1 MSASR
6 TYTLRQKTVTYTN
19 TSFVPMPGV
28 IVHID
33 GDGMIRGV
41 SAEIAERIL
50 INPLWELIG
59 GGSAAM
65 AFQREAKAWRAARAA
80 ERNARE
86 TLRGAAR
93 AAYIGGTPL
102 DQLVNEVADPDE
114 RDADA
119 WAWMVQNDDG
129 TLPEVTGEPEPPLP
143 DRVAAPVQAV
153 APAVA
158 PGLHNVQW
166 DASLQAQSSESEAQR
181 IARQFGASYIGEEPK
196 RALVADAPEPSDP
209 NGFGVTTE
217 AGRGVPLPPL
227 DPEPVADTP
236 EAAPVA
242 DSAPAL
248 APEGAPVDVGARL
261 DAMSSRALADVA
273 RTLGADLPK
282 RGVGEAARE
291 FLAAQPAAAVIE
303 ALDAR
308 TDDKE

>member
-6 TYTLRQKTVTYTN
+6 TYTLRQRTVIYTN

-80 ERNARE
+80 ERKARE

-102 DQLVNEVADPDE
+102 DQMVNEVADPDE
-114 RDADA
+114 RADD

-129 TLPEVTGEPEPPLP
+129 TLPEVTGEPDPPLP
-143 DRVAAPVQAV
+143 DRVAPPVQAV

-166 DASLQAQSSESEAQR
+166 DASLQAQAGESEAER
-181 IARQFGASYIGEEPK
+181 IARQFGASYIGGEPK
-196 RALVADAPEPSDP
+196 RVHVAEAPDPSDP

-227 DPEPVADTP
+227 DPEPVADTA

-242 DSAPAL
+242 DSAPA
-248 APEGAPVDVGARL
+248 PEGAPVDVSARL